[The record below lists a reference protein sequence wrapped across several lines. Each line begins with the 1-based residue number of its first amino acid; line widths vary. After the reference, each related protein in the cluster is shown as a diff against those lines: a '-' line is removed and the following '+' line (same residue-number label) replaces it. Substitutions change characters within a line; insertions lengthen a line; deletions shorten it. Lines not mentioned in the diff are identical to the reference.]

1 MEGTV
6 GLDCALAWSSFRS
19 FKRSRLAKVLAVFLF
34 GWVDMGTKRRLERD
48 QAFKNQ
54 KLEKTAQ
61 RRRKLEAEREISE
74 RVGSNRRNDLLPELR
89 LQHIALG
96 ELRPSPHRSRRST
109 AEHVGRLTAS
119 ISDLGF
125 TVPILVRETE
135 IVDGHIRVEAATR
148 LGLERVPAIEIS
160 HLSPAEIRKLRLTL
174 NRTAEMGEWDL
185 DQLRIEIADLIDLDV
200 DLSSTGFSIQEL
212 DIILLD
218 ENDEHSEADDQLPD
232 AAGPPVTRTGDLW
245 LLGDHRIICGNALD
259 SDVHATLL
267 DGRTVHL
274 VLTDPPYNV
283 SIPGNVS
290 GLGKQKHADFAM
302 ASGEMNDAEWQAFL
316 DRVLMLLAAP
326 LIEGGI
332 IFAFMDWRSIHRLYT
347 AGFAAGLNLVNLV
360 VWYKEAGAMG
370 GLYRSAHELI
380 ALFCKGKIP
389 RTNNVELG
397 RHGRNRNNVWIAPG
411 ANRRGSSANQM
422 LEFHATPKPVELCV
436 DAILDVSQRGDTV
449 LDIFLGSG
457 TTLIAAEKT
466 GRACCGIEIEPRFV
480 DVVIRRW
487 EQLTGQEATLAETGE
502 TFTRVSEVRKQA
514 AADQQ
519 VEARHD

>member
-1 MEGTV
+1 
-6 GLDCALAWSSFRS
+6 
-19 FKRSRLAKVLAVFLF
+19 
-34 GWVDMGTKRRLERD
+34 MGTKRRLERD
-48 QAFKNQ
+48 QAFKSQ
-54 KLEKTAQ
+54 KLAKTTQ
-61 RRRKLEAEREISE
+61 RRRKFEAEREISE
-74 RVGSNRRNDLLPELR
+74 RAGSNRRNDLLPELR
-89 LQHIALG
+89 LQYIALA

-119 ISDLGF
+119 ICDLGF

-135 IVDGHIRVEAATR
+135 IVDGHVRVEAATR
-148 LGLERVPAIEIS
+148 LGLDRVPAIEVS
-160 HLSPAEIRKLRLTL
+160 HLSSAEIRKLRLTL

-185 DQLRIEIADLIDLDV
+185 DQLRVEIADLIDLDV
-200 DLSSTGFSIQEL
+200 DLSSTGFSVQEL

-218 ENDEHSEADDQLPD
+218 EDDEGSEEAGDQVPD
-232 AAGPPVTRTGDLW
+232 AAGPSVTRPGDLW

-259 SDVHATLL
+259 SDVHAMLL
-267 DGRTVHL
+267 DERAVHL

-290 GLGKQKHADFAM
+290 GLGKQKHADFVM

-316 DRVLMLLAAP
+316 DKVLMLLTAP

-332 IFAFMDWRSIHRLYT
+332 IFAFMDWRSIHRLYA
-347 AGFAAGLNLVNLV
+347 AGSAAGLSLVNLV

-380 ALFCKGKIP
+380 ALFCKGKVP

-397 RHGRNRNNVWIAPG
+397 RHGRVWVAPG
-411 ANRRGSSANQM
+411 ANRRGSSANEM

-436 DAILDVSQRGDTV
+436 DAILDVTQRGDTV

-480 DVVIRRW
+480 DVAIRRW
-487 EQLTGQEATLAETGE
+487 ERLTGQEAVLAETGE
-502 TFTRVSEVRKQA
+502 TFAQMNEIREQE

-519 VEARHD
+519 SEAGHD

>member
-1 MEGTV
+1 
-6 GLDCALAWSSFRS
+6 
-19 FKRSRLAKVLAVFLF
+19 
-34 GWVDMGTKRRLERD
+34 MGTKRRLEHD
-48 QAFKNQ
+48 QAFKSQ
-54 KLEKTAQ
+54 KLAKTAK
-61 RRRKLEAEREISE
+61 RRRRLDAGRQISE
-74 RVGSNRRNDLLPELR
+74 RADCNRRNDLLPELR
-89 LQHIALG
+89 LQHIALSG
-96 ELRPSPHRSRRST
+96 LRPSPHRSRRST
-109 AEHVGRLTAS
+109 VEHVGRLMAS

-135 IVDGHIRVEAATR
+135 IIDGHVRVEAATR
-148 LGLERVPAIEIS
+148 LGLGHVPAIEVS

-185 DQLRIEIADLIDLDV
+185 DQLRVEIADLIDLDV
-200 DLSSTGFSIQEL
+200 DLSSTGFSVQEL

-218 ENDEHSEADDQLPD
+218 EDDGDSGEVDDQLPD
-232 AAGPPVTRTGDLW
+232 VVGPPVTRTGDLW
-245 LLGDHRIICGNALD
+245 LLGDHRIICGNALG
-259 SDVHATLL
+259 SDVHAMLL
-267 DGRTVHL
+267 DGRVVHL

-290 GLGKQKHADFAM
+290 GLGKNKHADFAM
-302 ASGEMNDAEWQAFL
+302 ASGEMNDAQWQGFL
-316 DRVLMLLAAP
+316 DGTLTQLAAP

-332 IFAFMDWRSIHRLYT
+332 IFVFMDWRSMHRVYA
-347 AGFAAGLNLVNLV
+347 AGLAAGLNLVNLV

-370 GLYRSAHELI
+370 ALYRSAHELI
-380 ALFCKGKIP
+380 ATFCKGKVP

-397 RHGRNRNNVWIAPG
+397 RHGRNRTNVWAVAG
-411 ANRRGSSANQM
+411 ANRRGSSANEM
-422 LEFHATPKPVELCV
+422 LAFHATPKPVELCV

-487 EQLTGQEATLAETGE
+487 EQLTGKQAVLAATGE
-502 TFTRVSEVRKQA
+502 TFALVSRIREQEVAGQQSEVG
-514 AADQQ
+514 
-519 VEARHD
+519 HDGR

>member
-1 MEGTV
+1 
-6 GLDCALAWSSFRS
+6 LAWSSFRS
-19 FKRSRLAKVLAVFLF
+19 FKRSRLAKALAVFLF
-34 GWVDMGTKRRLERD
+34 GRVDMGTKRRLERD
-48 QAFKNQ
+48 QAFKSQ
-54 KLEKTAQ
+54 KLAKTAQ
-61 RRRKLEAEREISE
+61 RRRKLETERKISE
-74 RVGSNRRNDLLPELR
+74 RVGRNRRNDLLPELR
-89 LQHIALG
+89 LEHVALSG
-96 ELRPSPHRSRRST
+96 LRPSPHRSRRST
-109 AEHVGRLTAS
+109 AEHVGRLMAS

-135 IVDGHIRVEAATR
+135 IVDGHVRVEAATR
-148 LGLERVPAIEIS
+148 LGLDRVPAIEIS

-200 DLSSTGFSIQEL
+200 DLSSTGFSVQEL

-218 ENDEHSEADDQLPD
+218 EDDGDSEEAGDQLPD
-232 AAGPPVTRTGDLW
+232 AAGSSVTRTGDLW

-259 SDVHATLL
+259 PDVHATLL

-302 ASGEMNDAEWQAFL
+302 ASGEMNDAEWQDFL
-316 DRVLMLLAAP
+316 DKVLMLLAAP
-326 LIEGGI
+326 LIEGGT
-332 IFAFMDWRSIHRLYT
+332 IFAFMDWRSIHRLYM

-380 ALFCKGKIP
+380 ALFCKGKVP
-389 RTNNVELG
+389 RANNVELG
-397 RHGRNRNNVWIAPG
+397 RHGRNRNNVWVAPG
-411 ANRRGSSANQM
+411 ANRRGSSANEM

-487 EQLTGQEATLAETGE
+487 EQLTGQEAILTETGE

-519 VEARHD
+519 VEAGHD